1 MSIGRVG
8 ELEATVSDLE
18 EKLSEQEQEASS
30 VIAQW
35 EAQYADL
42 QRANTELTQSL
53 EETFNRSK
61 ELAVENEL
69 LAATQAQLTEKEATL
84 SKEAEEAADWKSM
97 FLVLLLPTP
106 VNCLLIFPHPCFMLF
121 RALCRVGYCSPRS
134 RSEACKTGSGSRQ
147 CHISMGSTLFRTPD
161 KKY

>member
-18 EKLSEQEQEASS
+18 EQLTEQEQEASS

-35 EAQYADL
+35 ETQYADL

-97 FLVLLLPTP
+97 FLVCYYLDP
-106 VNCLLIFPHPCFMLF
+106 
-121 RALCRVGYCSPRS
+121 
-134 RSEACKTGSGSRQ
+134 
-147 CHISMGSTLFRTPD
+147 
-161 KKY
+161 